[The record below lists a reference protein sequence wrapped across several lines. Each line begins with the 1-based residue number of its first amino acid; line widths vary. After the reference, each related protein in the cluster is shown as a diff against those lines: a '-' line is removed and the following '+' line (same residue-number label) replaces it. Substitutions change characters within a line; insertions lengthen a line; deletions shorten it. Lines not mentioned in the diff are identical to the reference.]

1 MSSRLPL
8 FFAALLVSNTVLGQA
23 LAQTNLNRAPQN
35 PNQRVAQGQQ
45 VASSV
50 SASVPPDALNQ
61 AAAQRRGEFGPMS
74 RTTVPLGQIQKAWD
88 KAGKDS
94 GVHTQ
99 VECGTCVYRVRLRE
113 FMLTVI
119 QLPDGVKIKNAD
131 VADASLFDTKVRT
144 DNTLV
149 VKPLAAGVD
158 SSLQVYGEEGQ
169 VYTFYLRAET
179 VNSKRVPDLFF
190 KIEQPRLAHSA
201 LIEVAAGGPP
211 APLMNMAYTPKSE
224 DVQKDAGDY
233 VKKANIDPSK
243 LRGWG
248 DYKLWGSDNSLK
260 PEMVLRDDHFTYI
273 FYGDK
278 WKDIELPTAY
288 VVVDGIDE
296 LVNTRVV
303 GTTYIVENTGKL
315 ITLKSGQSYM
325 CIQYKGT

>member
-1 MSSRLPL
+1 MTSRISL
-8 FFAALLVSNTVLGQA
+8 FLVTLLVSNTA
-23 LAQTNLNRAPQN
+23 LAQTALNRGPQT
-35 PNQRVAQGQQ
+35 PSQRVAQGQQ
-45 VASSV
+45 VASQSV
-50 SASVPPDALNQ
+50 TASVPQDALKQ
-61 AAAQRRGEFGPMS
+61 AAAQRRGEFGQMS

-99 VECGTCVYRVRLRE
+99 VDCGACVYRVRLRE
-113 FMLTVI
+113 FMASVI
-119 QLPDGVKIKNAD
+119 QLPEDVKIKNAD
-131 VADASLFDTKVRT
+131 IADASLFDTKVRT

-149 VKPLAAGVD
+149 VKPLAAGAD
-158 SSLQVYGEEGQ
+158 SSLQVYAEDGR
-169 VYTFYLRAET
+169 VYSFYLRAET
-179 VNSKRVPDLFF
+179 VNSENLPDLFF
-190 KIEQPRLAHSA
+190 KIEKPRVAQSA
-201 LIEVAAGGPP
+201 FIEVAAGGPP
-211 APLMNMAYTPKSE
+211 APLMNMPYTPKSG
-224 DVQKDAGDY
+224 DAQKVAGDY

-248 DYKLWGSDNSLK
+248 EYKLWGSDNSLK

-296 LVNTRVV
+296 LVNTRVS
-303 GTTYIVENTGKL
+303 GSTYIIENTSKL

-325 CIQYKGT
+325 CIEFKGN